1 MGARM
6 NYRREIDGLRAFAVL
21 PVILFHAGFDFFS
34 GGFVGVDVFFVISGY
49 LITLI
54 IINELAAKEFSLVNF
69 YERRA
74 RRILP
79 ALFLVI
85 LVCIPFAWVWLQ
97 PGDMQDF
104 AQSTAA
110 VALFVSNILFW
121 SESGYFDAAAEM
133 KPFLHTWSLAVEEQ
147 YYLFIPILLLLLWR
161 LGAGVVFL
169 ILLAIGFSSLVL
181 AEWALANAPAT
192 AFYMLPMRG
201 WELLFGAYV
210 AFFQNYYNLK
220 RISSTTKELGGLVG
234 IGMVLY
240 ATFFFDKNTPFPGLY
255 ALVPVTGTALIILF
269 ASSTT
274 VVGKFL
280 SYRVFVGVGLISYS
294 AYLWHQPLFAFAR
307 HRSIGEPNQLLFFL
321 LAICSLLFA
330 FLSWKWVER
339 PFRDKQRVGRRAI
352 FTFALVGSCLLIGFG
367 VTGHY
372 MQGFPSRSVV
382 VSVDDLD
389 AKLIPNHGLSTDC
402 EGQFTLS
409 PNCRTS
415 DEPEV
420 LVWGDSY
427 AMHIVP
433 GLIASKPDI
442 QMIQHTM
449 SVCGPFMDIAPVSRA
464 YPKAWA
470 EKCIDFN
477 DQVFE
482 HLETLSSVKYVVLS
496 SPFIQYLNYH
506 GFKMVGRNGDE
517 VAAKDTAYVYMK
529 NTLERIKA
537 LGKVPVVFS
546 ITPQNG
552 SNIGRCLRNSF
563 AFKSTMAECNV
574 SEVDAHE
581 YRGKVYEF
589 LKEIDKSYNVIW
601 LDEALCENG
610 QCISF
615 AGDVFIY
622 RDDGHLSIEGSEW
635 LGKFMGFYERI
646 KNME

>member
-1 MGARM
+1 M

-54 IINELAAKEFSLVNF
+54 IINDLENKEFSIASF

-74 RRILP
+74 RRIIP

-85 LVCIPFAWVWLQ
+85 LVCIPLAWIWLQ

-110 VALFVSNILFW
+110 VAVFVSNILFW

-147 YYLFIPILLLLLWR
+147 YYLIIPILLLLLWR
-161 LGAGVVFL
+161 LGTGVVFF
-169 ILLAIGFSSLVL
+169 ILLGIGFSSLVL

-210 AFFQNYYNLK
+210 AFFQNTYNLI
-220 RISSTTKELGGLVG
+220 RISHTLKEIGGLVG

-240 ATFFFDKNTPFPGLY
+240 ATFLFDKNTPFPGLY
-255 ALVPVTGTALIILF
+255 ALVPVIGTALIILF

-274 VVGKFL
+274 LVGKFL
-280 SYRVFVGVGLISYS
+280 SFRIFVGVGLISYS

-307 HRSIGEPNQLLFFL
+307 HRTIGEPDQVLFFL
-321 LAICSLLFA
+321 LAMCSLLLA

-339 PFRDKQRVGRRAI
+339 PFRDKRRISRTAI
-352 FTFALVGSCLLIGFG
+352 FSFALVGTCLLITFG
-367 VTGHY
+367 AAGRF

-382 VSVDDLD
+382 VSNEDLD
-389 AKLIPNHGLSTDC
+389 AKLVPNHGLSPDC

-415 DEPEV
+415 EEPEV

-433 GLIASKPDI
+433 GLITSNPEIK
-442 QMIQHTM
+442 MIQHTM

-464 YPKAWA
+464 YTKIWA

-477 DQVFE
+477 DQVFR
-482 HLETLSSVKYVVLS
+482 HLENLPSVKYVVLS

-506 GFKMVGRNGDE
+506 GFNLVDRNGDE
-517 VAAKDTAYVYMK
+517 ITDNDTAYSYMK
-529 NTLERIKA
+529 KTLEQVKA

-552 SNIGRCLRNSF
+552 SDIGRCLRNSF
-563 AFKSTMAECNV
+563 AFKSSLAECNITE
-574 SEVDAHE
+574 SDSHK
-581 YRGKVYEF
+581 YRSKVYNF
-589 LKEIDKSYNVIW
+589 LKRIDQSYNVIW
-601 LDEALCENG
+601 LDEALCENS
-610 QCISF
+610 QCKSY

-622 RDDGHLSIEGSEW
+622 RDDGHLSIEGSQW
-635 LGKFMGFYERI
+635 LGKYMGFYERI
-646 KNME
+646 KNIE